1 MSIRSL
7 FRAKPASRHLVW
19 MGLGFLSLLLLSGT
33 AHARK
38 PTFTMQSARGR
49 VEIQVGGE
57 GSWKAIGRGVREA
70 SPGDH
75 IRTGPKGSV
84 YIVTDDGA
92 RISLG
97 PKTEIVI
104 QEPERPRG
112 WRVTL
117 GRVWAAITGAGRL
130 EVRAP
135 GAIAAAEGTT
145 FQIDVSEDGT
155 TVLTVAEGRV
165 QFYNELGSVT
175 VLGAQQSTARVGE
188 SPTRPIVVDPSSL
201 TAWEANLRTLIV
213 SLEYPLVSTNPETLA
228 EELLARQQAT
238 EESPDDPAV
247 HAALAEVLLD
257 LHRTEEAIAEA
268 QRAIEIAPDQDA
280 LRGVLGY
287 ALLQAGRPAE
297 ADEQFAAAARVAPD
311 DARWQVGLGL
321 VALGQRDAKPAER
334 LLREAAELAPDEASP
349 RAYLAAAYLRSG
361 DLEKAA
367 DSASAAVGLNPES
380 SLANTYLSYVHLAQ
394 GRTDA
399 AVADARAAV
408 RSAPQSALA
417 HEALGTSLMFAGQFA
432 DAGQELERALELNP
446 VSASSHLARAKL
458 LAAEGE
464 IEGALREAQVAV
476 GLDPQ
481 SAPARSTLGLLF
493 LLNKDSERAGRE
505 FERALEADPS
515 MSEARTG
522 WGRVLVK
529 RGRFREAVEQQK
541 LAVSLD
547 TDSASAQNNLGGVYA
562 SLGRMAQA
570 IEHLERAIELQPG
583 WGMPYANLAV
593 VHLEENRYREALDAA
608 ERAVALGE
616 RSPFAHTV
624 LARIYGRQGRT
635 DRAFS
640 ELRQAVALD
649 EQYPQAHYQLAKL
662 YVEQGRSRDAVRE
675 IVNAVI
681 ADPSAMLETRL
692 YARTENRLALGSYN
706 TLHDDGHHSNQA
718 RDGRFSYFGS
728 WLLDDHDGWREVNQ
742 DGRETFL
749 EVIGGHQAEPTRQL
763 VFFGTYFNREN
774 GLPGP
779 ETDDSLGDVDDRR
792 DFTGHEALFAYRQ
805 RLSPTIKGTFKY
817 SFTQSDLRSRNPDS
831 MTEGDTNPFQELANE
846 SSQHSPEIRLDAI
859 LNSRSTL
866 SLGYAR
872 VRDTTKYHG
881 VASTFDPSTGEIVP
895 ATFGVEDTATT
906 DTVWLEAAAD
916 YSERFHVTLGGYW
929 GRESGSSGVGSPKVV
944 ALYRPDHSTWWSFS
958 LNPIFRS
965 DVSEL
970 APVEALADPKGLAHL
985 NFAGGGLGRTY
996 ELRYQRQ
1003 GGRASTVT
1011 AALAYQQVSD
1021 LLIDVEDPAWTAIP
1035 TRVMADNGDR
1045 WVADAAY
1052 EQWISDAVTGRVW
1065 VRWQATSGRFPDL
1078 DVSGT
1083 EWPYAPQ
1090 WQAGMSFDYIDE
1102 GGWRVGLQPIFV
1114 GDRYADPENS
1124 ETVDGYSL
1132 LNLRVQYQRDLRR
1145 NYFLHVVNL
1154 TGEDYEIFAG
1164 FPEPGRSVLA
1174 GLEYRF

>member
-19 MGLGFLSLLLLSGT
+19 TGLGFLSLLLLSGT

-175 VLGAQQSTARVGE
+175 VLDAQQSTARVGE

-213 SLEYPLVSTNPETLA
+213 SLEYPLVSTDPETLA
-228 EELLARQQAT
+228 EELLARQQAM
-238 EESPDDPAV
+238 EENPDDPAV

-361 DLEKAA
+361 DLAKAA
-367 DSASAAVGLNPES
+367 GSASAAVALNPES
-380 SLANTYLSYVHLAQ
+380 ALANTYLSYVHLAQ
-394 GRTDA
+394 GRPDD

-446 VSASSHLARAKL
+446 VSASS
-458 LAAEGE
+458 
-464 IEGALREAQVAV
+464 
-476 GLDPQ
+476 
-481 SAPARSTLGLLF
+481 T
-493 LLNKDSERAGRE
+493 
-505 FERALEADPS
+505 
-515 MSEARTG
+515 
-522 WGRVLVK
+522 
-529 RGRFREAVEQQK
+529 
-541 LAVSLD
+541 
-547 TDSASAQNNLGGVYA
+547 
-562 SLGRMAQA
+562 
-570 IEHLERAIELQPG
+570 
-583 WGMPYANLAV
+583 
-593 VHLEENRYREALDAA
+593 
-608 ERAVALGE
+608 
-616 RSPFAHTV
+616 
-624 LARIYGRQGRT
+624 
-635 DRAFS
+635 
-640 ELRQAVALD
+640 
-649 EQYPQAHYQLAKL
+649 
-662 YVEQGRSRDAVRE
+662 
-675 IVNAVI
+675 
-681 ADPSAMLETRL
+681 
-692 YARTENRLALGSYN
+692 
-706 TLHDDGHHSNQA
+706 
-718 RDGRFSYFGS
+718 
-728 WLLDDHDGWREVNQ
+728 
-742 DGRETFL
+742 
-749 EVIGGHQAEPTRQL
+749 
-763 VFFGTYFNREN
+763 
-774 GLPGP
+774 
-779 ETDDSLGDVDDRR
+779 
-792 DFTGHEALFAYRQ
+792 
-805 RLSPTIKGTFKY
+805 
-817 SFTQSDLRSRNPDS
+817 
-831 MTEGDTNPFQELANE
+831 
-846 SSQHSPEIRLDAI
+846 
-859 LNSRSTL
+859 
-866 SLGYAR
+866 
-872 VRDTTKYHG
+872 
-881 VASTFDPSTGEIVP
+881 
-895 ATFGVEDTATT
+895 
-906 DTVWLEAAAD
+906 
-916 YSERFHVTLGGYW
+916 
-929 GRESGSSGVGSPKVV
+929 
-944 ALYRPDHSTWWSFS
+944 
-958 LNPIFRS
+958 
-965 DVSEL
+965 
-970 APVEALADPKGLAHL
+970 
-985 NFAGGGLGRTY
+985 
-996 ELRYQRQ
+996 
-1003 GGRASTVT
+1003 
-1011 AALAYQQVSD
+1011 
-1021 LLIDVEDPAWTAIP
+1021 
-1035 TRVMADNGDR
+1035 
-1045 WVADAAY
+1045 
-1052 EQWISDAVTGRVW
+1052 
-1065 VRWQATSGRFPDL
+1065 
-1078 DVSGT
+1078 
-1083 EWPYAPQ
+1083 
-1090 WQAGMSFDYIDE
+1090 
-1102 GGWRVGLQPIFV
+1102 
-1114 GDRYADPENS
+1114 
-1124 ETVDGYSL
+1124 
-1132 LNLRVQYQRDLRR
+1132 
-1145 NYFLHVVNL
+1145 
-1154 TGEDYEIFAG
+1154 
-1164 FPEPGRSVLA
+1164 
-1174 GLEYRF
+1174 